1 MSHVVEELPLEV
13 REEAINAITAES
25 LLEHDRGMGEESDLV
40 KDYLREMI
48 DHYFF
53 EPISRQE
60 ADPSVRF
67 LMLKDRW
74 EAETAFLSSI
84 THIAMHPAY
93 QEIIGMG
100 LPAVPLILAEMER
113 KPGHWFWALRAMTG
127 IDPTLPEDRGN
138 VRRMT
143 KSWLLW
149 GRERGYL
156 SE

>member
-1 MSHVVEELPLEV
+1 MSHAREEMPVGV
-13 REEAINAITAES
+13 REEAINAIIAES

-40 KDYLREMI
+40 KDCFREII

-74 EAETAFLSSI
+74 EAETVFLSSI
-84 THIAMHPAY
+84 TRIAMHPAY

-113 KPGHWFWALRAMTG
+113 KPAHWFWALKSITG
-127 IDPTLPEDRGN
+127 IDPTLPQDKGHI
-138 VRRMT
+138 RRMT
-143 KSWLLW
+143 EAWLRW
-149 GRERGYL
+149 GREQGHVPD
-156 SE
+156 